1 MSTRYQVSAAWGVSR
16 TRDSLM
22 LQKVLN
28 NLPELDRAV
37 LMYAFENDISQF
49 VYLRNNKF
57 IGVNVQP
64 IKGMLILE
72 TKGSF
77 TYGEFKQCF

>member
-1 MSTRYQVSAAWGVSR
+1 
-16 TRDSLM
+16 M